1 MGTSILEP
9 MNAKLSIP
17 SDGSFGPISPY
28 INPYLALVRA
38 NGYADRSIRDQLRA
52 LGLFGRWLAR
62 TGRKVQ
68 DLNEAVTADH
78 LRCVIKRHTANAAAP
93 ATLRRL
99 LALLRRTGA
108 AFVAEAERPSPLGEL
123 IRAYE
128 VFLSKE
134 RVLSQPTIAWHRR
147 FVRRFL
153 SEKFGTGRLNLST
166 LQPPDV
172 IAFVQRHAHRQSPA
186 QARSLLAA
194 LRSFLRY
201 LHYCGW
207 VAQDL
212 SPVVP
217 KVARWSFATGPKH
230 LPAQQVRQVLR
241 HCDRRSALGRRDYAI
256 LILLTRLGL
265 RAGEVIRLKL
275 EDIDWDNSR
284 LTVHGKGAQWAQ
296 MPLPAD
302 VARAMADYLRRD
314 RPRCASR
321 RVFLR
326 HKTPIGEFSRGGAIS
341 SIVKAALAK
350 AGVVSARKGAHLLR
364 HSLAMDLLRRGASF
378 DEIGEVLRHRCSEST
393 AIYAKVDLKSLRRL
407 ALPWPGGAR

>member
-1 MGTSILEP
+1 MDTSILGP

-52 LGLFGRWLAR
+52 LGLFGRWLTR
-62 TGRKVQ
+62 TGREVQ

-78 LRCVIKRHTANAAAP
+78 LRRVIRSHPSNAAAP

-99 LALLRRTGA
+99 LALLRRAGA
-108 AFVAEAERPSPLGEL
+108 APEGKAVRPSPLEEL
-123 IRAYE
+123 TRAYE
-128 VFLSKE
+128 GFLSKE
-134 RVLSQPTIAWHRR
+134 RVLSQQTIVWHQR
-147 FVRRFL
+147 FVRKFL
-153 SEKFGTGRLNLST
+153 SEKFGAGRPNLSR
-166 LQPPDV
+166 LRPSDV
-172 IAFVQRHAHRQSPA
+172 IAFVQRHARRQSPA

-194 LRSFLRY
+194 IRSFLRY
-201 LHYCGW
+201 LHYKGL
-207 VAQDL
+207 VARDL

-241 HCDRRSALGRRDYAI
+241 HCDRRTALGRRDYAI
-256 LILLTRLGL
+256 LILLARLGL

-275 EDIDWDNSR
+275 EDIDWDNAR
-284 LTVHGKGAQWAQ
+284 LTVHGKGAKWAQ
-296 MPLPAD
+296 MPLPAE
-302 VARAMADYLRRD
+302 VVRAMADYLRRD

-326 HKTPIGEFSRGGAIS
+326 HKAPIGEFNRGGAIS

-350 AGVVSARKGAHLLR
+350 AGVVSVRKGAHLLR
-364 HSLAMDLLRRGASF
+364 HSLAMDLMRRGASF
-378 DEIGEVLRHRCSEST
+378 DEIGEVLRHKCSEST
-393 AIYAKVDLKSLRRL
+393 AIYAKVDLKSLRML
-407 ALPWPGGAR
+407 ALPWPGGVR